1 MLELQGNILPFPV
14 HYTEGGVAKTGL
26 TVTVDIYERTVAGTV
41 TQVVNDG
48 ACTEIG
54 AGLYIYDLAAASVD
68 ADAIYLAV
76 FHTATDTVDQQ
87 DLPSEW
93 IVGRA
98 WVKKVD
104 DILEDTG
111 TTIPAS
117 ITNLDGDVAD
127 VPAAVWGNST
137 RTLTQSAASVIA
149 TVTGSDITCQRG
161 DTLSAS
167 LTDVG
172 ALTGYS
178 KVYFTVKRDYEDEDT
193 SAIIQ
198 IEKTAGLKYILGVV
212 ATTAA
217 NGSITIDDE
226 ATGDIT
232 VELDESETAKLS
244 PGAYVYD
251 VQIVRTAGTV
261 STLTAGTFEVAADI
275 TRAVT

>member
-54 AGLYIYDLAAASVD
+54 TGLYIYDLAAASVD

-117 ITNLDGDVAD
+117 ITNIDGDVAD

-137 RTLTQSAASVIA
+137 RTLTQSAASVVA
-149 TVTGSDITCQRG
+149 AVSGSDITTLRG
-161 DTLSAS
+161 DTMNVS
-167 LTDVG
+167 LTGLGDLSSY
-172 ALTGYS
+172 ARIIYTA
-178 KVYFTVKRDYEDEDT
+178 KRDTASSDT
-193 SAIIQ
+193 EAIIQ
-198 IEKTAGLKYILGVV
+198 VDNVTGLIRINGAAGTAGNGSLTVNDVV
-212 ATTAA
+212 AGNIRIIVNAA
-217 NGSITIDDE
+217 EMALID
-226 ATGDIT
+226 G
-232 VELDESETAKLS
+232 VLM
-244 PGAYVYD
+244 YD
-251 VQIVRTAGTV
+251 VQGITAAGVVTTV
-261 STLTAGTFEVAADI
+261 SDSGKHTVSADI

>member
-14 HYTEGGVAKTGL
+14 HYTEGGAAKTGL

-111 TTIPAS
+111 TTLPGSMALEATLTAMKGAGWSDETLAALMTAIEAISAGGATAS
-117 ITNLDGDVAD
+117 E
-127 VPAAVWGNST
+127 VWAYAM
-137 RTLTQSAASVIA
+137 RTLTGFTTTEFNVIGPVRNDGKIDAVAGDDYYTADGRGMQWSDTAWPDLTGA
-149 TVTGSDITCQRG
+149 TVSFISGSTTI
-161 DTLSAS
+161 AM
-167 LTDVG
+167 
-172 ALTGYS
+172 
-178 KVYFTVKRDYEDEDT
+178 TV
-193 SAIIQ
+193 
-198 IEKTAGLKYILGVV
+198 V
-212 ATTAA
+212 
-217 NGSITIDDE
+217 
-226 ATGDIT
+226 
-232 VELDESETAKLS
+232 
-244 PGAYVYD
+244 
-251 VQIVRTAGTV
+251 TAGTGEQTINLDV
-261 STLTAGTFEVAADI
+261 PSATSAAMKGEFKFIIRATLASTHV
-275 TRAVT
+275 VTLLDGEGKFK